1 LISDLKLNSQFQT
14 HALHDVTKMINFAG
28 YEFIHN
34 SPTASRG
41 VGVLISKK
49 INHSVPVVLKDHTGN
64 ILVIKLIIDNVEF
77 TVGSVYG
84 PNNNDMG
91 FFNELE
97 NLTCD
102 PRGPNEN
109 LDVVNMANIPSRQR
123 TLAMN
128 RMSERLGLVDAFRTL
143 NPTARECPQRG
154 NEHK

>member
-1 LISDLKLNSQFQT
+1 
-14 HALHDVTKMINFAG
+14 MINFAG

-97 NLTCD
+97 NFINEIGSENIILGGDWNLTCD